1 MNQNPS
7 LYINKY
13 KTLINFMLLQQQWS
27 GLTKADIDRWMG
39 NFRELSDEEQ
49 MLVYKLLSNI
59 IYYSENDLIEI
70 LKEGVYK
77 CVAYET
83 ILESQKNIGFALSQ
97 QALRNIYEK
106 ELKQSC
112 FVPLLDS
119 DSPHESG
126 NYMAR
131 LMVQQ
136 GIIANEQSMFIEKV
150 PEVLEATTYKRLIIV
165 DDCVGSGH
173 QLSDFW
179 NHKKSRLK
187 ALNCQ

>member
-1 MNQNPS
+1 
-7 LYINKY
+7 
-13 KTLINFMLLQQQWS
+13 MLLQQQWS
-27 GLTKADIDRWMG
+27 GLTKVDIDRWIG
-39 NFRELSDEEQ
+39 NFGGLSDEEQ

-77 CVAYET
+77 CVAYES
-83 ILESQKNIGFALSQ
+83 ILEQQRNIKFNLSQK
-97 QALRNIYEK
+97 ALRNIYEE
-106 ELKQSC
+106 ELRQSC

-136 GIIANEQSMFIEKV
+136 GIIANEQSMFIEKL
-150 PEVLEATTYKRLIIV
+150 P
-165 DDCVGSGH
+165 
-173 QLSDFW
+173 
-179 NHKKSRLK
+179 K
-187 ALNCQ
+187 ASKV